1 MKSLFRIIWVIPFFF
16 LGKTSLRMLMRISR
30 HPTLI
35 KSYKK
40 NLCCCDEQVT
50 IGNPSNSNFFTYS
63 FINVRFPSKGIF
75 IKKNT
80 KIGNNFTAI
89 SLNEI
94 KIGKN
99 CLIGSNVKL
108 LDSDFHSVNKDRKDD
123 HISSKKIEIKDN
135 VFIGDNVLIL
145 KGVIIGNN
153 CTIGAGSVV
162 TKSFPDDTILAGNPA
177 RAISF
182 VQ

>member
-1 MKSLFRIIWVIPFFF
+1 M
-16 LGKTSLRMLMRISR
+16 
-30 HPTLI
+30 
-35 KSYKK
+35 
-40 NLCCCDEQVT
+40 
-50 IGNPSNSNFFTYS
+50 
-63 FINVRFPSKGIF
+63 
-75 IKKNT
+75 KKNT

-89 SLNEI
+89 SLNGI

-108 LDSDFHSVNKDRKDD
+108 LDSDFHSVNKVRKNDS
-123 HISSKKIEIKDN
+123 IISKKIEVKDN

-162 TKSFPDDTILAGNPA
+162 TKSFPDNTILAGNPA
-177 RAISF
+177 RAIGF